1 MKTQSKPFIKKLVPL
16 ATLAGLGALMAPT
29 AHAAAIDVSSVVTE
43 ITAQATPVGLIG
55 VAILGL
61 VVIVKAFIWVR
72 GALR

>member
-1 MKTQSKPFIKKLVPL
+1 VKNQTFSRKLVPL
-16 ATLAGLGALMAPT
+16 AALAGIGGLMTPT
-29 AHAAAIDVSSVVTE
+29 AHAAAIDVSSVVSE

-61 VVIVKAFIWVR
+61 IVIVKAFIWVR